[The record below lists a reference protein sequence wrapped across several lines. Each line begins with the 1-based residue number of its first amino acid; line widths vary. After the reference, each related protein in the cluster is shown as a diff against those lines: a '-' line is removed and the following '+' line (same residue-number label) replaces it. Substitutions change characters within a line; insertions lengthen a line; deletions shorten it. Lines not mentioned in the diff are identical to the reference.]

1 MPGRTRRRSRVAR
14 REPPVRG
21 REMSWRGSLSFLACS
36 WEEGE
41 GGEPGVE
48 EGEEE
53 GAEEGA
59 EPGDW
64 AGAVEEGG
72 A

>member
-1 MPGRTRRRSRVAR
+1 
-14 REPPVRG
+14 
-21 REMSWRGSLSFLACS
+21 MSWRGSLSFLACS

-41 GGEPGVE
+41 EGEPGVE

-59 EPGDW
+59 EPVVW
-64 AGAVEEGG
+64 AGAGEGG
-72 A
+72 GA